1 LLAAKGR
8 IVLMAGAG
16 SQPPFPVGPFYQKE
30 CTMRGFSI
38 LNVDPEEL
46 RGYAEIV
53 NRCVAEKHLKYK
65 IAASLPLA
73 ETAKAHALIED
84 KADLWGKIILKP

>member
-1 LLAAKGR
+1 
-8 IVLMAGAG
+8 
-16 SQPPFPVGPFYQKE
+16 
-30 CTMRGFSI
+30 
-38 LNVDPEEL
+38 
-46 RGYAEIV
+46 
-53 NRCVAEKHLKYK
+53 VAEKHLKYK